1 MAKPNF
7 GNVSLLLFGR
17 SALEEGL
24 YEGFLVE
31 YLKLVDALAY
41 ADKADR
47 DLKLIGDAEGYAAL
61 CCTIEFGQR

>member
-17 SALEEGL
+17 SAFEERFH
-24 YEGFLVE
+24 EGFLVE
-31 YLKLVDALAY
+31 YLELIDTLAH